1 MISFITFFGGFVSG
15 KQKVHYL
22 FWALHVSKTG
32 VSLPILGTSLHEPKK
47 CLTGMK

>member
-15 KQKVHYL
+15 KQKVNYL

-32 VSLPILGTSLHEPKK
+32 VSLPVWALRCSGRKSA
-47 CLTGMK
+47 